1 MSRIEVVVSDFGGVL
16 TTPLM
21 QAFAAVQENSGIP
34 WEQFGAG
41 MARAAE
47 LAGTQPLFELE
58 RGAISEAEFVRQ
70 LDVGMSEV
78 LGREVTLHGFGEQL
92 FAALHPNEQL
102 IDYMRVL
109 RGRGYRMAILTNNV
123 REWEARWRA
132 MLPIDEIFELV
143 IDSAFVSMR
152 KPEPEIYQLL
162 LEETRGRGV
171 LDGLHRRSRGQLRRG
186 ARARHAR
193 RPVPQQR
200 SGDRR
205 SRGAARRRAA
215 ALVLTHASRHFRGP
229 ASSPTPPASR
239 GRGAQFS
246 EPRRSQQ

>member
-1 MSRIEVVVSDFGGVL
+1 MSRVEVVVSDFGGVL

-21 QAFAAVQENSGIP
+21 QAFAAVQEESGIP

-47 LAGTQPLFELE
+47 LAGAQPLFELE

-70 LDVGMSEV
+70 LDAGMRDV
-78 LGREVTLHGFGEQL
+78 LGREVTLHGFGERL
-92 FAALHPNEQL
+92 FAALHPNAQL
-102 IDYMRVL
+102 IDFMRDL

-143 IDSAFVSMR
+143 IDSAFVGMR

-162 LEETRGRGV
+162 LERLGVEAAATVFIDDLEVNCDAARALGMNAVHFQSNEQAIAEVESV
-171 LDGLHRRSRGQLRRG
+171 LDGGS
-186 ARARHAR
+186 
-193 RPVPQQR
+193 PP
-200 SGDRR
+200 
-205 SRGAARRRAA
+205 AA
-215 ALVLTHASRHFRGP
+215 A
-229 ASSPTPPASR
+229 
-239 GRGAQFS
+239 
-246 EPRRSQQ
+246 

>member
-21 QAFAAVQENSGIP
+21 QAFAAVQEDSGIP

-58 RGAISEAEFVRQ
+58 RGAISEAEFVHQ
-70 LDVGMSEV
+70 LDAGMSEV
-78 LGREVTLHGFGEQL
+78 LGREVTLHGFGEKL

-102 IDYMRVL
+102 IAFMRTL
-109 RGRGYRMAILTNNV
+109 HGRGYRMAILTNNV

-143 IDSAFVSMR
+143 VDSAFVGMR
-152 KPEPEIYQLL
+152 KPEPEIYELL
-162 LEETRGRGV
+162 LKQLGV
-171 LDGLHRRSRGQLRRG
+171 EAATTVFIDDLEVNCDAARALGMNAVHFQSNEQTIAEVEALLDGG
-186 ARARHAR
+186 
-193 RPVPQQR
+193 
-200 SGDRR
+200 
-205 SRGAARRRAA
+205 
-215 ALVLTHASRHFRGP
+215 
-229 ASSPTPPASR
+229 PPA
-239 GRGAQFS
+239 A
-246 EPRRSQQ
+246 P